1 MKLKASSFFT
11 GTGAAAMILLA
22 ACQQSESPTQ
32 SKPSDT
38 GAPTLEQGL
47 MATDG
52 RKATPEEIATGLE
65 AFKDS
70 PALEQQ
76 AGQAPL
82 AKSAA
87 LATCIV
93 DFNNVAALAAMPSQA
108 NQGTAMS
115 PWYKHPCN
123 ASYTVFVQPVNTQYY
138 KVVPENPQACAGPAP
153 LIGYKSGAYCV
164 GHTEGKYWP
173 RTVGNLGGNTGV
185 RFFVKTN
192 AGASKNFNIEAMTM
206 ISGNA
211 QVTADRVGIGGWI
224 WYPFNTPT
232 RYYWPA
238 GTAVKWIEVAS
249 NGLNGYIR
257 FDKVEISIIP

>member
-1 MKLKASSFFT
+1 MNLKALSFFS
-11 GTGAAAMILLA
+11 GTGAAALFLLA
-22 ACQQSESPTQ
+22 ACNQSESPTQ
-32 SKPSDT
+32 ANTADQ
-38 GAPTLEQGL
+38 EQGI
-47 MATDG
+47 
-52 RKATPEEIATGLE
+52 KATEGRQATLVEMATGLE
-65 AFKDS
+65 AQKDA
-70 PALEQQ
+70 PAVNAEEPK
-76 AGQAPL
+76 AAL

-93 DFNNVAALAAMPSQA
+93 DFNNVSALGSMVNQA
-108 NQGTAMS
+108 NQGTAFS

-123 ASYTVFVQPVNTQYY
+123 GSYTVFVQPVNSQYFNI
-138 KVVPENPQACAGPAP
+138 KPENPQACAGPAP

-164 GHTEGKYWP
+164 SHTEGKYWP

-192 AGASKNFNIEAMTM
+192 GGVAKNFNIEAFTM

-211 QVTADRVGIGGWI
+211 QITADRIGYGGWI
-224 WYPFNTPT
+224 WYPFNLAT

-238 GTAVKWIEVAS
+238 GTAVKWIEVSS
-249 NGLNGYIR
+249 NGLNGYIT